1 MRSLQRI
8 IKRNCIAHNKTPEHY
23 KTSGRKI
30 KQEQLMYTKKS
41 MKHEVITYRQ

>member
-1 MRSLQRI
+1 MRNLQHI
-8 IKRNCIAHNKTPEHY
+8 IKRNCIAHNKTLKHY